1 MIKLTLKA
9 EPNQARDNLFNGI
22 ILFALGMSFAMDLLK
37 DLSVGW
43 LIADAVLAILF
54 LFFLWSDGKI
64 AQEREDLLKEC
75 MQHVHSANS
84 LIEHQQ
90 SIINRF
96 AAEMGLQQDT
106 YPKFDS

>member
-22 ILFALGMSFAMDLLK
+22 ILFTLGLSFALDLLK

-43 LIADAVLAILF
+43 LIADAILTILF
-54 LFFLWSDGKI
+54 LSFLWGSGKM
-64 AQEREDLLKEC
+64 ATEREKLLDEC
-75 MQHVHSANS
+75 VSYVHQASG
-84 LIEHQQ
+84 LIDRQQ
-90 SIINRF
+90 SIINRLS
-96 AAEMGLQQDT
+96 EEVGLKPDT